1 MEQDEKQQDR
11 KPIIITVNR
20 QVGSGGF
27 VIAGQ
32 LAERLSA
39 VYVDK
44 KILAATAKEL
54 DEKEAELKKMKKA
67 GMTEGVPRKAGDE
80 KKWEAI
86 WKHFARVPIS
96 SELEFYHPDLS
107 GMTMDQQVHEKEE
120 EILNQIVGSG
130 PAVILGRGGFYRMK
144 DHPYHVSVFINATRE
159 YRINNISNLYG
170 LSRED
175 AMELMKKT
183 NEARAKY
190 TYRVTGR
197 DVLDVRNYDLAV
209 DSGKLGA
216 SAVTDFILDY
226 VKIRFGERF

>member
-1 MEQDEKQQDR
+1 MQQDR

-27 VIAGQ
+27 VVASH

-44 KILAATAKEL
+44 KVLTAAVREL
-54 DEKEAELKKMKKA
+54 EEKEAELKKMKRAEA
-67 GMTEGVPRKAGDE
+67 GENGLRKAGDE
-80 KKWEAI
+80 KKWHAF

-96 SELEFYHPDLS
+96 SELECYHPDLS
-107 GMTMDQQVHEKEE
+107 GMTMDQQVHEKEG
-120 EILNQIVGSG
+120 EILNEIVGEG

-159 YRINNISNLYG
+159 YRISNISSLYG

-175 AMELMKKT
+175 AIELMKKT

-190 TYRVTGR
+190 TYRVTGK

-226 VKIRFGERF
+226 VKIRFGEHF